1 MSSKLRNEITSEQF
15 IRCLTNLGLDV
26 GNFSTNAV
34 EALRLCHME
43 FILFIASEMG
53 RTRKET
59 SSSKPIKEGDVE
71 KCFDNLQL
79 NQLLEECKYEIE
91 KSSGYKR
98 QLEAKTKKVKM
109 KARIKKKRKLVN
121 LEALDEQEHLLAES
135 AKASNLTIEWNVK
148 E

>member
-53 RTRKET
+53 RTREET
-59 SSSKPIKEGDVE
+59 SSNKPIKEGDVE

-91 KSSGYKR
+91 KSYVIFS
-98 QLEAKTKKVKM
+98 EAGSV
-109 KARIKKKRKLVN
+109 
-121 LEALDEQEHLLAES
+121 S
-135 AKASNLTIEWNVK
+135 
-148 E
+148 